1 MTTPPLAPMLSP
13 TSSMRLLTGVGASV
27 FPDFDAVGGSDLILE
42 VLGALLTVVL
52 VFSLLMLLIS
62 IIAWALGASSGNA
75 QVATRGRTGVLVAL
89 GGAAL
94 SGGAVVWMNFL
105 IDVGG
110 TI

>member
-1 MTTPPLAPMLSP
+1 MPTPPFASIPPAPAVPQLLA
-13 TSSMRLLTGVGASV
+13 GVGASV

-62 IIAWALGASSGNA
+62 IIACALGASTGNA
-75 QVATRGRTGVLVAL
+75 QVAARGRTGVLVAL